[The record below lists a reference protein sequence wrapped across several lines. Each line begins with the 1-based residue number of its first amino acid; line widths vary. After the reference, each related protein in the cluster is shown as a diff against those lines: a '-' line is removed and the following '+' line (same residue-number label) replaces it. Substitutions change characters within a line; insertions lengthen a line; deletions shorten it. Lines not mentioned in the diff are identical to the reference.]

1 MKTFLFGTAL
11 LVICWVCGACD
22 TKPSERRPERNVIKD
37 YVNEPRDKAHGAK
50 RLVETSQ
57 EKTRREAKKLDD

>member
-1 MKTFLFGTAL
+1 MKTFLFSTVL
-11 LVICWVCGACD
+11 LVICGACSACG

-37 YVNEPRDKAHGAK
+37 YVNKPREKAHGAK

-57 EKTRREAKKLDD
+57 EKTRREAQEMDD